1 MLASPPLARPCGF
14 EPLRLAQGFAFPR
27 GETRTRMQDDV
38 LVERVMV
45 GDHEAFAALYDRHSA
60 LVYGVARRILGD
72 GPPAEDVAQ
81 SVFLQIWTRPE
92 AYRGGNFGAWIARV
106 TRNACLDIVRSS
118 AVRLREPE
126 LPDDVVAEVQTEDE
140 VFANMRAEA
149 VGAALSALSSD
160 QRSAIEK
167 AYFEGLS
174 YREVA
179 EQMGVPLGTVK
190 SRIRI
195 GLKRLSEAL
204 RGRVPT

>member
-1 MLASPPLARPCGF
+1 MPAPAAIVPLG
-14 EPLRLAQGFAFPR
+14 LAQGFTLAAR
-27 GETRTRMQDDV
+27 ESAGDMHDDA
-38 LVERVMV
+38 LVERVAR

-60 LVYGVARRILGD
+60 LVYGVARRLLGD
-72 GPPAEDVAQ
+72 GPQAEDVAQ
-81 SVFLQIWTRPE
+81 SIFLQIWTRPE
-92 AYRGGNFGAWIARV
+92 AYRGGNFSAWIARV
-106 TRNACLDIVRSS
+106 ARNACLDILRSS

-126 LPDDVVAEVQTEDE
+126 LADDVADELRTEDE

-149 VGAALSALSSD
+149 VTAALAVLSGE

-179 EQMGVPLGTVK
+179 EQLCEPLGTVK

-195 GLKRLSEAL
+195 GLRRLWGAL
-204 RGRVPT
+204 RGEVPT